1 MLRTK
6 VLLPVLLLADLFLI
20 TPVLARAQQPAKD
33 TVPPPKVRQ
42 LSEISVVQ
50 QKALVERKTDRTIY
64 NVTSSVSAA
73 GANGLEVMAR
83 VPGLRVTDNLIAIAG
98 RGAVKVMVNGRIIPL
113 AGEDLQRYLKSMS
126 AGEIARVEVISNP
139 SAAYDADGNAGLI
152 NIVTRR
158 DRNQGFSGEIQAS
171 GKLSDYGFKPLYGV
185 SNYGTVAAG
194 GNFSYNTNKWSLYGN
209 VNYEHGRFL
218 EGFGIDLQYPN
229 QFWSQTDT
237 GNYKIRNLNLV
248 LGTDYKI
255 SNRTT
260 IGFNYSGART
270 AYIGDDHVNN
280 PVYNT
285 RGQLDSLLRTFATYQ
300 PVAWSTGLNLHL
312 VTKLDSAGR
321 QLSVDADYF
330 NYYRTDQSDFI
341 SQRYDGKG
349 DAIANGTTKYFDTNK
364 QAINIYTLKAD
375 LQWPTTFAN
384 YAFGGK
390 LSFIDNY
397 SNVFYYRNLHGE
409 MEYDKNLS
417 NEYDYTEN
425 TQAVYAT
432 ASKEAGKWKLNAGL
446 RMEATQTKGISHVQD
461 KTMRNNY
468 VKLFPSFSAAW
479 NYNDHNHLAFTFG
492 KRINRPV
499 FWDLNPYKSLTTAYS
514 YLEGNPY
521 LQPEYNSNFELSHH
535 WRERFTAA
543 AFLNITNNGFN
554 RITLA
559 TPDDHTVYTTPLNFL
574 KIYRYGLSV
583 SATLQPLPWLESIN
597 QVSGYHTDARSALPN
612 IPNIDGLSVYLATN
626 NNIALNKDK
635 TLMAALNFW
644 CQFPEVDHNG
654 KSNTYYN
661 MDLGIKALCLQNRM
675 SIALNGADLF
685 RSSASIVRSEV
696 NYIPQTF
703 THFQVNRHIRLSV
716 SYKLGQSTRKREIR
730 GTGNEEEKKRT

>member
-1 MLRTK
+1 MLRSNN
-6 VLLPVLLLADLFLI
+6 LLPVLLLAHLFLI
-20 TPVLARAQQPAKD
+20 TPLLAHAQQPAGD
-33 TVPPPKVRQ
+33 TLPPPKVRQ
-42 LSEISVVQ
+42 LSEISIIQ
-50 QKALVERKTDRTIY
+50 QKALVERKTDRLIY
-64 NVTSSVSAA
+64 NVTSSVGAA

-98 RGAVKVMVNGRIIPL
+98 KGAVKVMINGRIIPL

-126 AGEIARVEVISNP
+126 AGEIARVEVITNP

-171 GKLSDYGFKPLYGV
+171 GKLSDYGFKKLYGV
-185 SNYGTVAAG
+185 SNYGTMSAG
-194 GNFSYNTNKWSLYGN
+194 GNFSYNTTKWSLYGN
-209 VNYEHGRFL
+209 LNYEHGRFL

-229 QFWSQTDT
+229 RFWSQTDT

-280 PVYNT
+280 PVFNT
-285 RGQLDSLLRTFATYQ
+285 SGVMDSLLRTFATYQ

-312 VTKLDSAGR
+312 VTKLDSSGR
-321 QLSVDADYF
+321 QFSVDADYF
-330 NYYRTDQSDFI
+330 NYYRTDKSDFI

-349 DAIANGTTKYFDTNK
+349 APIANGTTRYFDTNK

-390 LSFIDNY
+390 LSFINNY
-397 SNVFYYRNLHGE
+397 SNVFYYKNLPGE
-409 MEYDKNLS
+409 MVYDKDLS

-446 RMEATQTKGISHVQD
+446 RMEATQTKGVSHVQD
-461 KTMRNNY
+461 NTMNNNY
-468 VKLFPSFSAAW
+468 VKLFPSFSADW
-479 NYNDHNHLAFTFG
+479 NYHNDNHLAFTFG

-535 WRERFTAA
+535 WQQRFTAA

-554 RITLA
+554 RITVA
-559 TPDDHTVYTTPLNFL
+559 TPDNNIVYTTPVNFL
-574 KIYRYGLSV
+574 KIYRYGLSA

-612 IPNIDGLSVYLATN
+612 IPDIDGLSVYLATN

-635 TLMAALNFW
+635 TLMVALNFW

-661 MDLGIKALCLQNRM
+661 MDLGLKAVCLQNRM

-685 RSSASIVRSEV
+685 RSSASIVRSTV
-696 NYIPQTF
+696 NNIPQTF

-716 SYKLGQSTRKREIR
+716 SYKLGQSTRKREVR
-730 GTGNEEEKKRT
+730 GTGSEEERKRT